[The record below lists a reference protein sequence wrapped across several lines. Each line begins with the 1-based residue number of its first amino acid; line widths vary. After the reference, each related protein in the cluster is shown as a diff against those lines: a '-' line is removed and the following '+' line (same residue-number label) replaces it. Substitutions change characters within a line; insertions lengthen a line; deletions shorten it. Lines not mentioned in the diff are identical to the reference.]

1 MRAGKKRAILNLRS
15 QEEGGVR
22 MKILVLSDSHGNI
35 ENMMRAVE
43 QEQPENIFNRPWIAS
58 LLEHG
63 KLTELDRTTMAET
76 VKEILVFEDGHIEIT
91 YLFSDEMGVLNEPE
105 QDC

>member
-1 MRAGKKRAILNLRS
+1 MESRYT
-15 QEEGGVR
+15 EE
-22 MKILVLSDSHGNI
+22 MLSGMEKGTI
-35 ENMMRAVE
+35 IRLFLAQ
-43 QEQPENIFNRPWIAS
+43 QEQPENIFNRPWMIS

-91 YLFSDEMGVLNEPE
+91 YLFSDELGILDEPG
-105 QDC
+105 QDG

>member
-1 MRAGKKRAILNLRS
+1 MLYKEDYTR
-15 QEEGGVR
+15 QEEA
-22 MKILVLSDSHGNI
+22 LS
-35 ENMMRAVE
+35 AQLAQLE
-43 QEQPENIFNRPWIAS
+43 QEQPENIFERPWIAS

-91 YLFSDEMGVLNEPE
+91 YLFSDELGILSGPDR
-105 QDC
+105 DC

>member
-1 MRAGKKRAILNLRS
+1 MLTQAEYLRYKEDYTR
-15 QEEGGVR
+15 QEET
-22 MKILVLSDSHGNI
+22 LS
-35 ENMMRAVE
+35 AQLFQLE

-91 YLFSDEMGVLNEPE
+91 YLFSDEMGVLNEPD